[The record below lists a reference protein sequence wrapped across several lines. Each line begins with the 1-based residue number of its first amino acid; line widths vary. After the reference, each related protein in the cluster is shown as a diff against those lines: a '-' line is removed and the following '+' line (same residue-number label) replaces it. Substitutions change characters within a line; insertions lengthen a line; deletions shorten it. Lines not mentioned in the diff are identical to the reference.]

1 MFQQLMVSNRFVS
14 LAPDD
19 PDNSD
24 TDTDQTEPDTTG
36 KPPDEASAASE
47 DTLYYDANDDA
58 PYFLAGTKMIGT
70 GGAQQPATSRV
81 DYTALYRW
89 ILGNLA
95 WLSQY
100 DTAYVFVDNRELP
113 SQNHPDYWPYF
124 APWIKSS

>member
-47 DTLYYDANDDA
+47 DTLYYDANDDT
-58 PYFLAGTKMIGT
+58 PYFLAGTEPPLESNGT
-70 GGAQQPATSRV
+70 LQHTSTSR
-81 DYTALYRW
+81 TSMALPTSLIKW
-89 ILGNLA
+89 M
-95 WLSQY
+95 Q
-100 DTAYVFVDNRELP
+100 P
-113 SQNHPDYWPYF
+113 S
-124 APWIKSS
+124 AP